1 MVGLSSLLVPCTV
14 KPCEWLSYA
23 GLFSPFSLSLT
34 LTMWAWWHRL
44 FSVCFPPHKAVS
56 MVSQFL
62 LLLLLLF
69 SLWHQ
74 PCEHGGTGYVFSP
87 LLYKPWAWWC
97 SLLHQPCEHGG
108 TGCVF
113 VFSPTQTMSM
123 VVQSPTQTVFV
134 SMVAQAVFLSYT
146 YLVSMVL

>member
-1 MVGLSSLLVPCTV
+1 MQSETLWVGVICWV
-14 KPCEWLSYA
+14 
-23 GLFSPFSLSLT
+23 FSLHFLSV
-34 LTMWAWWHRL
+34 WH
-44 FSVCFPPHKAVS
+44 
-56 MVSQFL
+56 
-62 LLLLLLF
+62 
-69 SLWHQ
+69 W
-74 PCEHGGTGYVFSP
+74 PCEHGGTGCVFCLFSLLIKLWAWCHSFCCCCCCCYFLSDTNLVSTVAQAMFLFS

-113 VFSPTQTMSM
+113 VFSPTQTLSM